1 MKGMFILVNVF
12 RSLLAAAYVM
22 GVDNLRTALRK
33 ARDINADEDDWQR
46 IINMLGSGNR
56 NGGNK

>member
-1 MKGMFILVNVF
+1 MFILVNVF